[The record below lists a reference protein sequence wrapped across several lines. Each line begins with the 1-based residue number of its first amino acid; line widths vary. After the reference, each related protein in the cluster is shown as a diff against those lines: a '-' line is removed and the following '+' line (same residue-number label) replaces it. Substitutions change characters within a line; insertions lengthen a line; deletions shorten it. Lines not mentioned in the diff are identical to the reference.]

1 VSTRVAAEAHFAD
14 RVLARV
20 RALGHPLCAGLDPH
34 LPLIP
39 PLFRRGSMRSA
50 DPQTAAAVESF
61 VLAVLERVAPR
72 VAIVKPQSAFFEQL
86 GWRGVQVLERVIAHA
101 RAAGLL
107 VLLDAK
113 RGDIGTTASAYAACL
128 ATDAAARVDAVTVNP
143 YLGRDTLQPFLDAAE
158 ANGAGVF
165 VLVKTSN
172 PGAADYQDRRIDGRP
187 LFEHVAESLRESAER
202 LRGSNSGWSALGI
215 VAGATYPAESER
227 LRALLP
233 HALFLVPGYGAQGGS
248 ARDAVRGF
256 VRDADGHLAGGI
268 VNSSRALL
276 FPPAAATDDVRV
288 WERAIDAACE
298 QAAADLAAAVLR
310 R

>member
-1 VSTRVAAEAHFAD
+1 MTPSPTHFAD
-14 RVLARV
+14 RLIARV

-39 PLFRRGSMRSA
+39 PLFRRGSMRPA

-61 VLAVLERVAPR
+61 MLAVLERLAGR

-86 GWRGVQVLERVIAHA
+86 GWRGMQALDRVIRTAHDV
-101 RAAGLL
+101 GLL

-113 RGDIGTTASAYAACL
+113 RGDIGTTATAYAACL
-128 ATDAAARVDAVTVNP
+128 DVEAATPVDALTVNP
-143 YLGRDTLQPFLDAAE
+143 YLGRDTLQPFVDAA
-158 ANGAGVF
+158 ARGGNGVF

-172 PGAADYQDRRIDGRP
+172 PGAADYQDRAIDSRT
-187 LFEHVAESLRESAER
+187 LFEHVADSLRELCDG
-202 LRGSNSGWSALGI
+202 LRGPATGWSSLGI

-227 LRALLP
+227 LRTILP

-256 VRDADGHLAGGI
+256 VRGADGRREGGI
-268 VNSSRALL
+268 VSSSRGLL
-276 FPPAAATDDVRV
+276 FPPDGATDDRRT
-288 WERAIDAACE
+288 WERAIDAASDR
-298 QAAADLAAAVLR
+298 AAGELADAVTS
-310 R
+310 